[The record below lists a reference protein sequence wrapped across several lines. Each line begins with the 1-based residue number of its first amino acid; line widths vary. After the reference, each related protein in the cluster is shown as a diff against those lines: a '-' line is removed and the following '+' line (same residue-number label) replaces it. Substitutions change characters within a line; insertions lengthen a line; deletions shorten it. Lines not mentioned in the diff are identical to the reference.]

1 MNRVTLR
8 ISLILCFA
16 AACFFSGAT
25 RATVTLAASL
35 ALPTGSL
42 PVSSEEEEHS
52 TTGREA
58 TESRRQ
64 QRFVR
69 RFVNLPKRSVPRCTS
84 ASTPTGR
91 IALVSG
97 HRWSNGLLAPLLL

>member
-1 MNRVTLR
+1 MNRNYLR

-35 ALPTGSL
+35 ALPSSNL
-42 PVSSEEEEHS
+42 PMPSEEEEAS
-52 TTGREA
+52 ATGREA

-64 QRFVR
+64 QRVVR
-69 RFVNLPKRSVPRCTS
+69 HVVSLPKLAAPGRAS
-84 ASTPTGR
+84 APSPTGR
-91 IALVSG
+91 VALVSG
-97 HRWSNGLLAPLLL
+97 HRWSNGLLAPLRL